1 MTTGLFPNPLAGIAA
16 TRQRQTKSRL
26 IFGLPLLA
34 AAVALTLLTGCE
46 ALPAAA
52 QSVTQ
57 RGETSPAASDDVLTL
72 KEGDVL
78 KISFPSVPNMD
89 TQQQIRPDGRLS
101 LPIIGEIVV
110 AGKSTD
116 ALAKEL
122 VELYSTKIVSKEVM
136 VTLVSSSFSV
146 YVTGAVLRPGKIIA
160 DRRISAFDAIMESG
174 GFDKA
179 KADLTAVVV
188 VRQENGQSRK
198 FSLNLQKILEGVQ
211 VPPFYLKPFDTVYV
225 PEKFSWF

>member
-1 MTTGLFPNPLAGIAA
+1 MTTGLFSHTPSGLSASNKRPALG
-16 TRQRQTKSRL
+16 KV
-26 IFGLPLLA
+26 IFSLPLLA
-34 AAVALTLLTGCE
+34 AAIALTFLTGCE
-46 ALPAAA
+46 TIPVASTSA
-52 QSVTQ
+52 SQ
-57 RGETSPAASDDVLTL
+57 RSDSSSAVSDDVLTL

-78 KISFPSVPNMD
+78 KIAFPSVPTMD

-146 YVTGAVLRPGKIIA
+146 YVTGAVLRPGKIIV

-198 FSLNLQKILEGVQ
+198 FSLDLQKILEGGQ

>member
-1 MTTGLFPNPLAGIAA
+1 MTMRSFSSSTSGISASPRRPA
-16 TRQRQTKSRL
+16 LKSL
-26 IFGLPLLA
+26 LYGLPLLTA
-34 AAVALTLLTGCE
+34 AIVFTLLTGCE
-46 ALPAAA
+46 SVSASS
-52 QSVTQ
+52 QSAPPS
-57 RGETSPAASDDVLTL
+57 GASAPAASEEVLTL

-89 TQQQIRPDGRLS
+89 SQQQIRPDGRVS
-101 LPIIGEIVV
+101 LPLIGEIVV

-146 YVTGAVLRPGKIIA
+146 YVTGAVLRPGKIIV

-179 KADLTAVVV
+179 KADLAAVVV

-198 FSLNLQKILEGVQ
+198 YSLDLQKILEGGQ

>member
-1 MTTGLFPNPLAGIAA
+1 MSTGLFPNIKAGTAETNMRSTLRRPFI
-16 TRQRQTKSRL
+16 
-26 IFGLPLLA
+26 GLPLMIA
-34 AAVALTLLTGCE
+34 AIVLSLLTGCE
-46 ALPAAA
+46 TLFPPESTPNQ
-52 QSVTQ
+52 QSQ
-57 RGETSPAASDDVLTL
+57 ANPGANDQVLTI

-78 KISFPSVPNMD
+78 KISFPSVPTMD
-89 TQQQIRPDGRLS
+89 TTQQIRPDGRLN

-110 AGKSTD
+110 SGKSTD

-122 VELYSTKIVSKEVM
+122 VDLYASKIVSKEIM

-146 YVTGAVLRPGKIIA
+146 YVTGAVLRPGRIMV

-179 KADLTAVVV
+179 KADLTEVVV

-198 FSLNLQKILEGVQ
+198 YSLNLQKILEGVQ
-211 VPPFYLKPFDTVYV
+211 LPPFYLKPFDTVYV
-225 PEKFSWF
+225 PEKFYWY